1 MASVEKRAR
10 NGQVRWYARYRDP
23 AGKQRTKTFN
33 RKVDAEQ
40 FVTTTEASKLTG
52 SYVDVRAAARTF
64 ADVAEEHWRA
74 YSHTLAE
81 DTTRPTKRTRLDR
94 HILPAL
100 GQYPVG
106 AIKPS
111 TMGAALATWSRTLA
125 PGTVGQTLRQVRQIL
140 DAALA
145 DGLIASNP
153 AKAVKPPTPP
163 RRRDVHLSD
172 EDVAAVLESTPER
185 HRALALTLVGL
196 GLRISEACGLR
207 VADVDFLRKVVHVR
221 QQRRPDGTMGQLK
234 TDASSREI
242 PVDDVVL
249 NALAEEIR
257 VWPRRDGLIFSSSM
271 GRPLTKAIAG
281 HVFDDIERTAGLTV
295 SPHSLRHYF
304 GSSLISGGVPVT
316 AVSRW
321 LGHSSP
327 EITWRV
333 YSYLMASDE
342 DTGRAAMAATL
353 GRVVPDVY
361 PLCTQPVAQ

>member
-1 MASVEKRAR
+1 MASIEKRTR
-10 NGQVRWYARYRDP
+10 NGQIRWYARYRDP
-23 AGKQRTKTFN
+23 AGQQRTKTFN
-33 RKVDAEQ
+33 RKVDAER

-52 SYVDVRAAARTF
+52 SYIDAKAAARTF
-64 ADVAEEHWRA
+64 ADFAEEHWA
-74 YSHTLAE
+74 ANAHSLAA
-81 DTTRPTKRTRLDR
+81 DTSRVRKRIRLDR
-94 HILPAL
+94 HILPVL
-100 GQYPVG
+100 GTYPIG
-106 AIKPS
+106 AIRPS
-111 TMGAALATWSRTLA
+111 TMSAAVATWSKTLA
-125 PGTVGQTLRQVRQIL
+125 PGTVGQTLRHVRQIL

-145 DGLIASNP
+145 DGLISSNP

-172 EDVAAVLESTPER
+172 EDIEEILTLTPER
-185 HRALALTLVGL
+185 YRALVLTLLGT

-207 VADVDFLRKVVHVR
+207 VADVDFLRKIIHVR
-221 QQRRPDGTMGQLK
+221 QQRRPGGDMGQLK
-234 TDASSREI
+234 TDSSSRDI

-249 NALAEEIR
+249 GALAEEIR
-257 VWPRRDGLIFSSSM
+257 VWPRRDGLVFSSTT

-281 HVFDDIERTAGLTV
+281 HLFDRIETAADLTA

-304 GSSLISGGVPVT
+304 GSSLISGGVSVV

-321 LGHSSP
+321 MGHSSP

-353 GRVVPDVY
+353 ARVVPDVY
-361 PLCTQPVAQ
+361 PTCTRQAAQ